1 MGHMVFEVNL
11 QLASRKI
18 ENFKGGWTSI
28 NALQRD
34 LFDVR
39 RRVLDPII
47 KPSERH

>member
-1 MGHMVFEVNL
+1 MGHMVFEVRPTI
-11 QLASRKI
+11 SFK
-18 ENFKGGWTSI
+18 ENWKFQGRLGI
-28 NALQRD
+28 NQRD